1 MDLGLFL
8 MPLHPPEKPPAD
20 SLDEDLEL
28 VCRAD
33 ELGFTEAWV
42 GEHMSAKWEPIGAPD
57 IFLAH
62 AFPLTRRIRLGTGV
76 FLLAI
81 HHPVDVATRA
91 ALLDHISRGRFN
103 LGVGTGSVP
112 SDRPLKG
119 IFAEPPELLDRFRES
134 LEIILQLWEA
144 EPPWR
149 YEGKYWT
156 VELADKWVDL
166 EMGYPMRPY
175 TQPHMPI
182 GIPGFS
188 PNSPSL
194 FQAGKRGWYALSTNL
209 TSNSVLGTHWATYK
223 EGLEAGGH
231 AVEPSGWRVARE
243 VFVADTDKEALDYAV
258 NGPMGEAFRRY
269 MLPLCAKNVPGGLG
283 TFKDDPDM
291 PDADVT
297 VEYLAHNVWLV
308 GSPATI
314 IEKIERFHDKYGE
327 FGTLLMVSHDWTD
340 PAPTMSSLSLLAKDV
355 RPAFA

>member
-1 MDLGLFL
+1 MRFRSLAESGSGPESFFL
-8 MPLHPPEKPPAD
+8 PY
-20 SLDEDLEL
+20 
-28 VCRAD
+28 
-33 ELGFTEAWV
+33 T
-42 GEHMSAKWEPIGAPD
+42 
-57 IFLAH
+57 
-62 AFPLTRRIRLGTGV
+62 IR
-76 FLLAI
+76 
-81 HHPVDVATRA
+81 
-91 ALLDHISRGRFN
+91 SMWQRGRRCWTTSPAVASN

-258 NGPMGEAFRRY
+258 NGPMGETFRRY

-308 GSPATI
+308 GSPPPLSR
-314 IEKIERFHDKYGE
+314 K
-327 FGTLLMVSHDWTD
+327 
-340 PAPTMSSLSLLAKDV
+340 SSASTTNTANSA
-355 RPAFA
+355 RC